1 MARRHKPS
9 AEQCPR
15 IPGAGSIASA
25 RLAAVLPSLTENS
38 RTVERVDAANP
49 TSPCFEA

>member
-1 MARRHKPS
+1 MVRCPEPP

-15 IPGAGSIASA
+15 IPVAGSIASA
-25 RLAAVLPSLTENS
+25 RLAAVLPWLTENS

-49 TSPCFEA
+49 TCPCFVA